1 MVSNKEI
8 LAKRLQ
14 QNTQKHQHAQKE
26 HINDVKELRRNVQ
39 ITDCLLY
46 TSPSPR
52 DKRQSRMPSSA

>member
-1 MVSNKEI
+1 MVSNKEL

-39 ITDCLLY
+39 IT
-46 TSPSPR
+46 
-52 DKRQSRMPSSA
+52 

>member
-26 HINDVKELRRNVQ
+26 HINDVKELRRMYKLQ
-39 ITDCLLY
+39 IFRLAL
-46 TSPSPR
+46 TSLENSLIN
-52 DKRQSRMPSSA
+52 KILKI